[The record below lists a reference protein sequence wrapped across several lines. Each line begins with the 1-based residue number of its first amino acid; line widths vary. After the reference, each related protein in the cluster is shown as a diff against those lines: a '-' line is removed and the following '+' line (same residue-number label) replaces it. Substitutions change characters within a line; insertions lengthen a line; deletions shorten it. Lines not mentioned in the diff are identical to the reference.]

1 MKPGEGTTM
10 IGKSVVIRGDLSGSE
25 DLFLDGQLTGSV
37 TMPDSRLTVGPNA
50 RLNADVTVQELVV
63 LGQITGNI
71 SASGRV
77 ELRNTATVGG
87 DILAGRLSVEEG
99 AAIKGKV
106 ELRTQAGKA
115 EAAAPVRTVVP
126 VAPAAVAA
134 APAGATGGEFNLQS
148 PAVAPKTEPL
158 FKA

>member
-1 MKPGEGTTM
+1 M

-37 TMPDSRLTVGPNA
+37 TMPESRLTVGPNA
-50 RLNADVTVQELVV
+50 RLTADVTVQELVV

-77 ELRNTATVGG
+77 ELRNTASVAG
-87 DILAGRLSVEEG
+87 DILTGRLSVEEG

-106 ELRTQAGKA
+106 ELRTQAAKV
-115 EAAAPVRTVVP
+115 EAVAPVRTVVP
-126 VAPAAVAA
+126 VAPAAPAA
-134 APAGATGGEFNLQS
+134 AAGGTAVAGGEFNLQS
-148 PAVAPKTEPL
+148 QAVAPKTEPL